1 MYTGIALNEWREN
14 YPKPFNNKA
23 LHECDLTWSDYKDL
37 GKWSNEKITNCKNS
51 FNLSQKVLTKIDDL
65 QIEFVEVQV
74 FGSIGNPQFYYMN
87 DTIKSDIVSWKMT
100 SHNQAEHL
108 GWGNCYTMVIKK
120 LSLDVW
126 KTRGQLFRMIIYQTQ
141 LLLGLKLNSLIPKQR
156 GI

>member
-1 MYTGIALNEWREN
+1 MNEWHKN
-14 YPKPFNNKA
+14 YPKPFNTNA

-51 FNLSQKVLTKIDDL
+51 STLSQKVLTKIDDL

-87 DTIKSDIVSWKMT
+87 NTIKSDIVSWKIT

-108 GWGNCYTMVIKK
+108 GWGNCYTMVIKE
-120 LSLDVW
+120 
-126 KTRGQLFRMIIYQTQ
+126 
-141 LLLGLKLNSLIPKQR
+141 P
-156 GI
+156 